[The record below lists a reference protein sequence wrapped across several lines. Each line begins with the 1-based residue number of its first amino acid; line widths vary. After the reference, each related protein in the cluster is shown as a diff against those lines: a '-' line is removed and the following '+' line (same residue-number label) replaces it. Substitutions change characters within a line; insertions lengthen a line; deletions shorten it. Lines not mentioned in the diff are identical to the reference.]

1 MLLIDFEW
9 ETLGLVNRIKIL
21 INKLC
26 NILI

>member
-9 ETLGLVNRIKIL
+9 ETLGLVNRIEIL